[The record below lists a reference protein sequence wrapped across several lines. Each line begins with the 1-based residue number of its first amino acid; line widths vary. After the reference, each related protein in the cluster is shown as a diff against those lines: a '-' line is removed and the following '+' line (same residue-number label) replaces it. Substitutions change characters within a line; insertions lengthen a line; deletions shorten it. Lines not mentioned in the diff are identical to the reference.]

1 MQRLQTK
8 LGQIGFKHNE
18 RLERVETENGI
29 IVCGITDLAQGHAL
43 PGSWE
48 LKYSN
53 IALHQSGDEIEKEVT
68 YQKGNEIVGIEY
80 YLVERNFQKIESRF
94 FGFMAGGTSPK
105 IPGERGPIDIGDIS
119 VIKPRTNGNELI
131 FLKSNLCVRIASSN
145 TQVDTFALARWIQGH
160 LKMCPWTEYSQITP
174 RPVRDTLGGGNVRQ
188 GQALLSPMSAPI
200 QGRVEQAIEIS
211 VEMPQGGGLDGY
223 IFKCINDDSMF
234 QCIWNN
240 KYWTLTPLKIG
251 SGKFKYVV
259 IDKQTL
265 LSYAYEVGID
275 VQS

>member
-1 MQRLQTK
+1 
-8 LGQIGFKHNE
+8 
-18 RLERVETENGI
+18 
-29 IVCGITDLAQGHAL
+29 
-43 PGSWE
+43 
-48 LKYSN
+48 
-53 IALHQSGDEIEKEVT
+53 
-68 YQKGNEIVGIEY
+68 
-80 YLVERNFQKIESRF
+80 
-94 FGFMAGGTSPK
+94 
-105 IPGERGPIDIGDIS
+105 
-119 VIKPRTNGNELI
+119 
-131 FLKSNLCVRIASSN
+131 
-145 TQVDTFALARWIQGH
+145 
-160 LKMCPWTEYSQITP
+160 
-174 RPVRDTLGGGNVRQ
+174 
-188 GQALLSPMSAPI
+188 MSAPI